1 MHVEP
6 ALGHRPMEEVLDKPP
21 ERRGQVQSI
30 REFPTRGW
38 KFRQLEARSRSEQID
53 SFTVPK
59 RPKVL
64 TQLLGT
70 DRWQLFFAALFSYSS
85 R

>member
-1 MHVEP
+1 MHVELAP
-6 ALGHRPMEEVLDKPP
+6 GHRPMEEVLDKPS

-38 KFRQLEARSRSEQID
+38 KVQQLEARSRSEQID
-53 SFTVPK
+53 SFAVPK
-59 RPKVL
+59 RTQVL

-70 DRWQLFFAALFSYSS
+70 DRWQLSFAARFSYSS